1 MKTIVIKRVY
11 DCKKSD
17 GTYRILIDRLWP
29 RGIKKADLQI
39 DEWNKEIAPSP
50 ELRKWFDHK
59 EANFEEFTKQYIQEL
74 NIKKE
79 EVQRLGNIAQK
90 TSLSLLYGA
99 KHPKINH
106 AIILQNYLLKIY
118 G

>member
-1 MKTIVIKRVY
+1 MEAIIIKRVY

-29 RGIKKADLQI
+29 RGIMKIDLQI
-39 DEWNKEIAPSP
+39 DEWNKEITPSP
-50 ELRKWFDHK
+50 ELRKWFGHK
-59 EANFEEFTKQYIQEL
+59 EEHFEAFTKQYIHEL
-74 NIKKE
+74 NTKKE
-79 EVQRLGNIAQK
+79 EVQRLRVIAQK
-90 TSLSLLYGA
+90 TPLTLLYGA

-106 AIILQNYLLKIY
+106 AIILKNYLLKIY

>member
-1 MKTIVIKRVY
+1 MITIVIKRVY

-50 ELRKWFDHK
+50 ELRKWFEHK
-59 EANFEEFTKQYIQEL
+59 EAYFEEFTKQYIQEL

-79 EVQRLGNIAQK
+79 EVQRLRNIAQK
-90 TSLSLLYGA
+90 TSLSLLQH
-99 KHPKINH
+99 KKTF
-106 AIILQNYLLKIY
+106 
-118 G
+118 